1 MKKLIFAATALLL
14 AMTGCKQSQTSNVA
28 PAIPADP
35 EIEKNVQ
42 NWIKKMTLEE
52 KVGQMLELN
61 LDLFGSN
68 VVVTEAKVDRNKLKA
83 IMQQYN
89 QGKPEEIDAVLAM
102 TDQEISDRF
111 APYGLDIYEGS
122 VERKWVL
129 DEAKLEEVISKYKVG
144 SILNAPGHALTP
156 EHWSEI
162 IPKINEIS
170 MKHIGIPCIFGL
182 DNNHGVTY
190 VAGGTLFPQ
199 SINVAASFNTD
210 LAYMA
215 SEICAAESRA
225 ADCPWV
231 YNPTIDLG
239 RDPRWSRIW
248 ESYGEDAIV
257 TSRMVEAAVR
267 GYQGPD
273 NNHIDGRHV
282 ATSVKHY
289 FAYGAPWSGKDR
301 TPAYVSP
308 QLLRE
313 KYFEPFKCA
322 IQAGAMTIMVN
333 SASINGVPV
342 HASSEYLT
350 KWLKEDLNWD
360 GMIVTDWADINN
372 LFQREK
378 VAKDK
383 KDAIRLAINAG
394 IDMSMDPYSTDFC
407 DLLIELVNEGQVPM
421 SRIDDAVSRIL
432 RLKYRLG
439 LFDTPDTKLA
449 DYPDFGAEEYAEKSL
464 HAAEE
469 TEVLLKNEGALPIAQ
484 GKKILVAGPN
494 ANQIRCLN
502 GGWSYTWQG
511 TNDPQYVEKY
521 NTIYEALSNKF
532 GANNVILEQGVTYN
546 ERGSWWSENE
556 PEIQKAVA
564 AASRADIIVACIGEN
579 SYCETPGNLT
589 DLTLSENQRNLV
601 KALSKTGK
609 PIVLI
614 INGGRPRI
622 IADIEPLA
630 NAVVDIFLPGNYG
643 ADALANLLAGDANF
657 SAKMP
662 YTYPKEINSL
672 INYDFKVSE
681 QVNTMAGAYDYD
693 AKVVQ
698 QWGFGYGLSYTTY
711 AYSKLSADKVDFKD
725 GDEITFTVDV
735 TNTGRVAGKEPVLLY
750 SSDLVASIVPDS
762 RRLRA
767 FTKVAL
773 EPGETKTVSLTIK
786 ASDLAFVGADGKW
799 ILEEGDFNIQVGDQS
814 VAVSCT
820 ETKKYENP
828 NK

>member
-61 LDLFGSN
+61 LDLFGAN
-68 VVVTEAKVDRNKLKA
+68 IVVNEAKVDRNKLKA
-83 IMQQYN
+83 ILKQYN
-89 QGKPEEIDAVLAM
+89 QGNPEEIDAVLAM
-102 TDQEISDRF
+102 TDQEISERF

-170 MKHIGIPCIFGL
+170 MKHLGIPCIFGL

-464 HAAEE
+464 RAAEE

-511 TNDPQYVEKY
+511 TNDPKFVEQY

-532 GANNVILEQGVTYN
+532 GAGNVILEQGVTYN

-630 NAVVDIFLPGNYG
+630 NAVVDILLPGNYG

-725 GDEITFTVDV
+725 GDEITFSVDV

>member
-1 MKKLIFAATALLL
+1 MKKLFFAATALLL

-89 QGKPEEIDAVLAM
+89 QGNPEEIDAVLAM

-170 MKHIGIPCIFGL
+170 MKHMGIPCIFGL

-511 TNDPQYVEKY
+511 TNDPKFVEQY

-532 GANNVILEQGVTYN
+532 GAGNVILEQGVTYN

>member
-89 QGKPEEIDAVLAM
+89 QGNPEEIDAVLAM

-170 MKHIGIPCIFGL
+170 MKHMGIPCIFGL

-210 LAYMA
+210 LAYIA

-394 IDMSMDPYSTDFC
+394 IDMTMDPYSTDFC

-511 TNDPQYVEKY
+511 TNDPKFVEQY

-711 AYSKLSADKVDFKD
+711 AYSKLSVDKVDFKD